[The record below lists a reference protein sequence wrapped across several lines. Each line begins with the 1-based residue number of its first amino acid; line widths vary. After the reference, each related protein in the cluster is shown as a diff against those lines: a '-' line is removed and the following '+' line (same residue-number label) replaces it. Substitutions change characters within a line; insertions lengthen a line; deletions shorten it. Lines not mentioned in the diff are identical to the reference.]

1 MIKSMTGYGKATNL
15 HEGKKVSV
23 EIKTLNSKGLDLY
36 VKLPQEYKS
45 LEMEIRKS
53 ITQVLDRGKIEVSI
67 SVENEESAVANHI
80 NLPLAKAYIQELSL
94 LAKESGLA
102 NQDILATVIRLPEV
116 LSAPAHTISESE
128 VAFVNNLVAEAATA
142 TDHFRIQEGVP
153 LHKDMQQQIAAIR
166 DLLAQVPPFEQERMV
181 QVKERIRKSLAELK
195 ESIDENRFEQE
206 LIFYLEKLDISEE
219 KQRLTNHLNYFDET
233 LQAGSPIGKK
243 LGFIAQEIGR
253 EINTLGSKAQHIELQ
268 KIVVHMK
275 DHLEKI
281 KEQVLNTL

>member
-1 MIKSMTGYGKATNL
+1 MTGYGKATDL
-15 HEGKKVSV
+15 HDGKKITV

-45 LEMEIRKS
+45 LEMEIRKT
-53 ITQVLDRGKIEVSI
+53 ITQVLDRGKIEATI
-67 SVENEESAVANHI
+67 TVENEESAVANSI

-94 LAKESGLA
+94 LAGQSGLK
-102 NQDILATVIRLPEV
+102 NQDILSTVIRLPEV
-116 LSAPAHTISESE
+116 LSAPSNTIPESE
-128 VAFVNNLVAEAATA
+128 VEFIYGLVANAATA
-142 TDHFRIQEGVP
+142 TDQFRSQEGAP
-153 LHKDMQQQIAAIR
+153 LNKDMQEQIAAIR
-166 DLLAQVPPFEQERMV
+166 NLLGQVPQFEQERIV
-181 QVKERIRKSLAELK
+181 QVKDRIRKSLAELK

-206 LIFYLEKLDISEE
+206 LIFYIEKLDVSEE
-219 KQRLTNHLNYFDET
+219 KQRLSNHLNYFDET

-268 KIVVHMK
+268 KIVVRMK

>member
-1 MIKSMTGYGKATNL
+1 MIKSMTGYGKATDL
-15 HEGKKVSV
+15 HEGKKITV

-45 LEMEIRKS
+45 LEMEIRKT
-53 ITQVLDRGKIEVSI
+53 ITQVLDRGKIEASI
-67 SVENEESAVANHI
+67 TVENEENAVANSI

-94 LAKESGLA
+94 LAEQSGLK
-102 NQDILATVIRLPEV
+102 NQDILSTVIRLPEV
-116 LSAPAHTISESE
+116 LSAPANTIAQSE
-128 VAFVNNLVAEAATA
+128 VEFVYGLVANAAAA
-142 TDHFRIQEGVP
+142 TDHFRSQEGGP
-153 LHKDMQQQIAAIR
+153 LNKDMQEQITAIR
-166 DLLAQVPPFEQERMV
+166 DLLGQVPQFEQERMV
-181 QVKERIRKSLAELK
+181 QVKDRIRKSLTELK

-206 LIFYLEKLDISEE
+206 LIFYIEKLDISEE
-219 KQRLTNHLNYFDET
+219 KQRLSNHLNYFDET

-268 KIVVHMK
+268 KIVVRMK